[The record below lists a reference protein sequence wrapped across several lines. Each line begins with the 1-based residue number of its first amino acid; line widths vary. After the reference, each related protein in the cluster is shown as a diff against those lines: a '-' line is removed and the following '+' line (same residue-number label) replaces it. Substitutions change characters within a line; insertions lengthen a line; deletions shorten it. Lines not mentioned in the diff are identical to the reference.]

1 MNYVD
6 KGSKGFAK
14 LLIALKKQSKN
25 DTLQNRKW
33 VELWGRVANYRY
45 YKKNILINYSLTN

>member
-6 KGSKGFAK
+6 KGSKGFEK
-14 LLIALKKQSKN
+14 LLIALLKQSKN

-33 VELWGRVANYRY
+33 VKLWDEVADYRS
-45 YKKNILINYSLTN
+45 YKIKHPN